1 MNADNIHHIFHRAAG
16 LWRDRVMTVMMAVI
30 WSERFLSTAVTKL
43 SCEVHYQQSEQEL
56 KGLEECSSLFLLL
69 CNSLISL
76 SELTWRNKGDQVV
89 KNKNWIRGVI
99 ALLKVEALPLS
110 SKGQVWG
117 YCWDF
122 AARALNLTFV
132 YLLRMWFFFPIFLFP
147 STVSDKS
154 LDYHFSELSPAFD
167 WSADS
172 LGISVWSQHFHFN
185 SFDVKQ
191 NLLNVAN

>member
-122 AARALNLTFV
+122 AACALNLTFV
-132 YLLRMWFFFPIFLFP
+132 YLLRMWFFSPNFCFPAQSQIKVWIIIFLNSALLLIGQLTLSVYLFEV
-147 STVSDKS
+147 ST
-154 LDYHFSELSPAFD
+154 F
-167 WSADS
+167 
-172 LGISVWSQHFHFN
+172 ISI
-185 SFDVKQ
+185 
-191 NLLNVAN
+191 LLMSNKIYWM